1 MDVLLIEPDLI
12 LAKTYKEVLENNS
25 LRVSIV
31 SDAESAVYEIDRKAP
46 QVIVLELQLAKYS
59 GIDFLHE
66 FKTYEDWH
74 DIPVIV
80 YSRIPKYTFE
90 KDEVDWSKYGVRRYL
105 EKSRYTATELA
116 NFIKRE
122 I

>member
-1 MDVLLIEPDLI
+1 MNVLLIEPDLI
-12 LAKTYKEVLENNS
+12 LAKTYKEALENNS
-25 LRVSIV
+25 LDVSIV
-31 SDAESAVYEIDRKAP
+31 NDAESAVYEIDKQAP
-46 QVIVLELQLAKYS
+46 QIIVLELQLAKYS

-66 FKTYEDWH
+66 FNTYEDWQG
-74 DIPVIV
+74 IPVII

-90 KDEVDWSKYGVRRYL
+90 KEEVDWSKFGVKRYL
-105 EKSRYTATELA
+105 EKSKYTVAELA